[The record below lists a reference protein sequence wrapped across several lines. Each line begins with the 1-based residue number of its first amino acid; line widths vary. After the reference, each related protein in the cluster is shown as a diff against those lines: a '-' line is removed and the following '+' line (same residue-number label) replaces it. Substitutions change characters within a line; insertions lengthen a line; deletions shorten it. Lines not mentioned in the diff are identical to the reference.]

1 MNNKKSHINEDLL
14 VKQMLGEAT
23 EAEQAAVTAWI
34 SESEA
39 NRKHYDQ
46 FKQIWDSSKTLVA
59 KSTVDENDAWARFQQ
74 KVADKEQTP
83 TKRIPLTGRKISWM
97 RVAASLVFLIGFAW
111 LSYFTFMDSTTTYI
125 AQGIVTTE
133 TLPDGTVVT
142 LNAGSSV
149 KFNSRFNGNT
159 RAVALT
165 GEAFFDVTPN
175 KQKPFVIN
183 TDNASIKVVGTSFNV
198 KSSDKETEVIVETGI
213 VEVSKKKNMVK
224 LVPGEKTVVLNN
236 SSKLVKEKVDDVL
249 YNYYRTKE
257 LVCKNTPLWR
267 LVNVLNDA
275 YDVQITISSM
285 RLKDRPITTTFKND
299 SIDNILDVIS
309 KSLNVQVE
317 KNGKYI
323 TIK

>member
-1 MNNKKSHINEDLL
+1 MNNKHSHINEDLL

-46 FKQIWDSSKTLVA
+46 FKQIWDSSKTLA
-59 KSTVDENDAWARFQQ
+59 AQSTIDENDAWARFQQ

-83 TKRIPLTGRKISWM
+83 TKTIPLSSRKMSWM

-111 LSYFTFMDSTTTYI
+111 LSYFTFTGSTTTYI
-125 AQGIVTTE
+125 AQGTVTTE

-149 KFNSRFNGNT
+149 KFNSRFNGDT

-175 KQKPFVIN
+175 KEKPFVIN

-213 VEVSKKKNMVK
+213 VEVSKKKDMVK

-249 YNYYRTKE
+249 YNYYRTNE

-267 LVNVLNDA
+267 LVNVLNEA